1 MVSRNSK
8 SASEATGLESSNS
21 KSASEATGFDLRLVL
36 TQARYALL
44 LSFRDPR
51 AVVFGIAFP
60 IVLLVMFNA
69 IFTSG
74 SSDTV
79 HFAGGTIS
87 GHAYFTAGIAAYA
100 IGLSTFTT
108 LVVGLTTQRETG
120 QLKRLRGT
128 PMPPWTFLAAQVLRS
143 VVRGLMTVVALF
155 AIGAIAFGVHLSA
168 ERLVGLVAYVA
179 LATAVFTTLGM
190 AVTALTPTAE
200 AASAVG
206 PFAVVILSF
215 ISGAFIPV
223 DQIPNWLESVGKVFP
238 LYHLADGLQTSL
250 VAGGGTGLAT
260 GDVVALA
267 VWGLAG
273 LLIAKRHFRWE
284 PQAARA

>member
-1 MVSRNSK
+1 MVRANSK
-8 SASEATGLESSNS
+8 SASG
-21 KSASEATGFDLRLVL
+21 ATGFDLRLVL

-51 AVVFGIAFP
+51 AVVFGLAFP
-60 IVLLVMFNA
+60 VVLLVMFNA

-74 SSDTV
+74 SNDIV

-87 GHAYFTAGIAAYA
+87 GDAYFTAGIAAYA

-143 VVRGLMTVVALF
+143 VVRGLMMVVALF
-155 AIGAIAFGVHLSA
+155 AIGVIAFGVHLSA
-168 ERLVGLVAYVA
+168 ERVIGLVAYVA
-179 LATAVFTTLGM
+179 LGTAVFTTLGM

-215 ISGAFIPV
+215 ISGVFIPV

-250 VAGGGTGLAT
+250 VSGGGTGLVT
-260 GDVVALA
+260 GDVASLAL
-267 VWGLAG
+267 WGLAG
-273 LLIAKRHFRWE
+273 LLIAGRHFRWE
-284 PQAARA
+284 PQAARG

>member
-1 MVSRNSK
+1 M
-8 SASEATGLESSNS
+8 A
-21 KSASEATGFDLRLVL
+21 DLRLVL
-36 TQARYALL
+36 TQARFALL
-44 LSFRDPR
+44 VGFRDPR

-60 IVLLVMFNA
+60 VVLLVMFNS
-69 IFTSG
+69 IFVSG

-79 HFAGGTIS
+79 HIAGGTIS
-87 GHAYFTAGIAAYA
+87 ADAYFTAAISAYA

-128 PMPPWTFLAAQVLRS
+128 PMPPWTFIAAMVLRS

-155 AIGAIAFGVHLSA
+155 LIGVIAFGVHLDA

-179 LATAVFTTLGM
+179 LGTAAFTTLGM
-190 AVTALTPTAE
+190 AVTAITPTAE

-215 ISGAFIPV
+215 ISGVFIPV
-223 DQIPNWLESVGKVFP
+223 DQLPNWLEGVGKAFP
-238 LYHLADGLQTSL
+238 LYHLADGLQTALLS
-250 VAGGGTGLAT
+250 GGGTGLAG
-260 GDVVALA
+260 GDVMSLALWGVA
-267 VWGLAG
+267 GLA
-273 LLIAKRHFRWE
+273 IATRRFHWE